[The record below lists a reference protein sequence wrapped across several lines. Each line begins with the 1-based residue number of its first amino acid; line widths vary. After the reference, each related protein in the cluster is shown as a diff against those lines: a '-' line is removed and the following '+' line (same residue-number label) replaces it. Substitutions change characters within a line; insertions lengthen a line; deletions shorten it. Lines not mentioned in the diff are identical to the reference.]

1 MAGTQEDAE
10 KMTLN
15 DMERAYMSWRGI
27 FKEKD
32 AHTVLRSVDLL
43 YFDLFAVKNNVERR
57 IIMPN
62 TTNNTQNSTNA
73 LGEITALK
81 SLLADSDYSILK
93 TLEGLLACTS
103 ATGIIAFLKDVTA
116 DIKDIATK
124 RAEWRARINELEEQ
138 FPDLA
143 KGGS

>member
-1 MAGTQEDAE
+1 
-10 KMTLN
+10 
-15 DMERAYMSWRGI
+15 
-27 FKEKD
+27 
-32 AHTVLRSVDLL
+32 
-43 YFDLFAVKNNVERR
+43 
-57 IIMPN
+57 MPN

-93 TLEGLLACTS
+93 TLEGLLSCTS

-138 FPDLA
+138 FPDLT
-143 KGGS
+143 KGGN

>member
-1 MAGTQEDAE
+1 
-10 KMTLN
+10 
-15 DMERAYMSWRGI
+15 
-27 FKEKD
+27 
-32 AHTVLRSVDLL
+32 
-43 YFDLFAVKNNVERR
+43 
-57 IIMPN
+57 MPN

-138 FPDLA
+138 FPALA

>member
-1 MAGTQEDAE
+1 MRVFFLEDTAP
-10 KMTLN
+10 
-15 DMERAYMSWRGI
+15 RHVG
-27 FKEKD
+27 
-32 AHTVLRSVDLL
+32 
-43 YFDLFAVKNNVERR
+43 
-57 IIMPN
+57 
-62 TTNNTQNSTNA
+62 A
-73 LGEITALK
+73 LHVIKRHFFG
-81 SLLADSDYSILK
+81 ILK

>member
-1 MAGTQEDAE
+1 
-10 KMTLN
+10 
-15 DMERAYMSWRGI
+15 
-27 FKEKD
+27 
-32 AHTVLRSVDLL
+32 
-43 YFDLFAVKNNVERR
+43 
-57 IIMPN
+57 MPN

-124 RAEWRARINELEEQ
+124 RAEWRARINSFLTL
-138 FPDLA
+138 PRA
-143 KGGS
+143 AANTPVSRTNGGDEPCGN

>member
-1 MAGTQEDAE
+1 
-10 KMTLN
+10 
-15 DMERAYMSWRGI
+15 
-27 FKEKD
+27 
-32 AHTVLRSVDLL
+32 
-43 YFDLFAVKNNVERR
+43 
-57 IIMPN
+57 MPN

-93 TLEGLLACTS
+93 TLEGLLSCTS

-124 RAEWRARINELEEQ
+124 RAEWRALINELEEQ

-143 KGGS
+143 KGGN

>member
-1 MAGTQEDAE
+1 
-10 KMTLN
+10 
-15 DMERAYMSWRGI
+15 
-27 FKEKD
+27 
-32 AHTVLRSVDLL
+32 
-43 YFDLFAVKNNVERR
+43 
-57 IIMPN
+57 MPN

-81 SLLADSDYSILK
+81 SLLSDSDYSILK
-93 TLEGLLACTS
+93 TLEGLLSCTS

-143 KGGS
+143 KGGN